1 MATYAFSTKGKA
13 PGVYIQE
20 ITLPGPIAGVG
31 TNVAAFVGPAKQ
43 GPLLQ
48 PTPLTSAQQF
58 FTIFGDYVETPYRAY
73 AAHAVNGFFAEG
85 GTQCYF
91 VRVGTGVAASL
102 ALWDN
107 GAPSQKVLVVTAAQE
122 GTGANTT
129 TVQVDDGD
137 GTTTTVA
144 NPAATPKTTANDK
157 LSITV
162 TLASDLKGFKVGD
175 KVTVKDA
182 TNQETPTI
190 ASLDLT
196 AGVVGFQSA
205 LTNSY
210 SSGTITYANTPIP
223 AGTTQLPVVSTSGL
237 EAGTYIHIDDG
248 TKNED
253 AVIANV
259 NSIASTITL
268 SAGLKNAYATGLG
281 AAMITLTPKSFRLT
295 FVSSTAGTEPFPNL
309 SMDPRHSRY
318 FANIVNSTA
327 VVVTLADPPTTTVP
341 PKNLPKTIGA
351 TQLQTGTP
359 GAADNLS
366 AITTAHYRKGIDALK
381 KIPDVNLLSIPDAAP
396 NGSPY
401 PFSAADTQD
410 IQAYMVAHCEQMK
423 DRFAILDC
431 TEVPANTTDFSSLVA
446 QRQSLNSSN
455 GYGAF
460 YFPWIAIS
468 NPFGNGRIF
477 VPPSGHVGGV
487 YANNDNDF
495 GVFKAPANEQIT
507 SALAT
512 EVAVTNDMQGPWND
526 IGINVIRSF
535 PNEGVLIWGART
547 IAPPDITAW
556 RFINVRRLVT
566 FIEQSIQQGTRF
578 AVFEPNNQGLWQ
590 QIKRLVTAFLTDQW
604 NEGALFGDTP
614 AQAFRVQ
621 VDEAI
626 NPPSIRALGQ
636 LVVQVTV
643 VPTTPAEFIVFQV
656 IQDITGASLQES
668 TT

>member
-1 MATYAFSTKGKA
+1 MATFAFQTKGKA

-20 ITLPGPIAGVG
+20 ITLPGPIAGAS
-31 TNVAAFVGPAKQ
+31 TNIAAFVGPAKQ

-58 FTIFGDYVETPYRAY
+58 FAIFGDYLESPYRVF

-91 VRVGTGVAASL
+91 VRVGTGIAASL
-102 ALWDN
+102 MLKD
-107 GAPSQKVLVVTAAQE
+107 GGTPSQPTLLVTATSE
-122 GTGANTT
+122 GTGGNNTT
-129 TVQVDDGD
+129 VKVDAVN
-137 GTTTTVA
+137 GTSTTIP
-144 NPAATPKTTANDK
+144 NPTATPKSTAGDQ

-162 TLASDLKGFKVGD
+162 TTAGDLKGFNVGD
-175 KVTVKDA
+175 MVTVKDA
-182 TNQETPTI
+182 TNQETATI
-190 ASLDLT
+190 KSLDLT
-196 AGVVGFQSA
+196 GGVMGFQAA
-205 LTNSY
+205 LANSY
-210 SSGTITYANTPIP
+210 NSGTIARPSATLP
-223 AGTTQLPVVSTSGL
+223 AGTVRLPVALTTGL
-237 EAGTYIHIDDG
+237 EAGTAIHIDDG
-248 TKNED
+248 TKSED

-259 NSIASTITL
+259 NPIANQITL
-268 SAGLKNAYATGLG
+268 SAGLTNTYATGLG
-281 AAMITLTPKSFRLT
+281 APTLTLTPKSFTLT
-295 FVSSTAGTEPFPNL
+295 IVSDTAGTETFANL
-309 SMDPRHSRY
+309 SMDPRHSKY

-327 VVVTLADPPTTTVP
+327 VTVVMADPPSTTP
-341 PKNLPKTIGA
+341 APDNMPA
-351 TQLQTGTP
+351 TLAATKLAS

-366 AITTAHYRKGIDALK
+366 AITTANYHKGIDALQ
-381 KIPDVNLLSIPDAAP
+381 KIDVNLLCVPDAAP
-396 NGSPY
+396 NGGSY
-401 PFSAADTQD
+401 PFHAADTQD
-410 IQAYMVAHCEQMK
+410 IQSYMVAHCEKMK
-423 DRFAILDC
+423 DRFAIIDC
-431 TEVPANTTDFSSLVA
+431 TEVAASTTDFSGLAA
-446 QRQSLNSSN
+446 QRQSLSSSN

-468 NPFGNGRIF
+468 NPLGSGRIF

-487 YANNDNDF
+487 YANNDNNF
-495 GVFKAPANEQIT
+495 GVFKAPANEAIT
-507 SALAT
+507 NALAT
-512 EVAVTNDMQGPWND
+512 EVAVTDDMQGPWND

-535 PNEGVLIWGART
+535 PNEGILIWGART

-556 RFINVRRLVT
+556 RFVNVRRLTT
-566 FIEQSIQQGTRF
+566 FIEKSIQEGTRF

-590 QIKRLVTAFLTDQW
+590 QIKRLVTSFLTDQW
-604 NEGALFGDTP
+604 NEGALFGSTA

-636 LVVQVTV
+636 LVVQVTI

>member
-1 MATYAFSTKGKA
+1 MATFAFQTKGKA

-20 ITLPGPIAGVG
+20 ITLPGPIEGVS
-31 TNVAAFVGPAKQ
+31 TNIAAFVGPAKQ
-43 GPLLQ
+43 GPLRQ
-48 PTPLTSAQQF
+48 AMPLTSVQQF
-58 FTIFGDYVETPYRAY
+58 FAIFGDYVESPYRVY

-91 VRVGTGVAASL
+91 VRIGTGVAANL
-102 ALWDN
+102 TLKDR
-107 GAPSQKVLVVTAAQE
+107 GTPSQPTLVVTSTSE
-122 GTGANTT
+122 GTAGNNT
-129 TVQVDDGD
+129 TVQVDAVN
-137 GTTTTVA
+137 GTATTVT
-144 NPAATPKTTANDK
+144 NPTATPKTTAGDK

-162 TLASDLKGFKVGD
+162 TTPGDLKGFNVGD
-175 KVTVKDA
+175 KVVVKDA
-182 TNQETPTI
+182 SNQESPIIKT
-190 ASLDLT
+190 LDLT
-196 AGVVGFQSA
+196 GGVVGFQAA

-210 SSGTITYANTPIP
+210 TSGTISRPNAPLP
-223 AGTTQLPVVSTSGL
+223 AGTTQLPVVATTGL
-237 EAGTYIHIDDG
+237 EPGTAVHIDDG

-259 NSIASTITL
+259 NPIANVVTL
-268 SAGLKNAYATGLG
+268 SAGLKNTYATGLG
-281 AAMITLTPKSFRLT
+281 AATITLTPKYFTLT
-295 FVSSTAGTEPFPNL
+295 IVSDTTGTETFPNL
-309 SMDPRHSRY
+309 SMDPRHSKY
-318 FANIVNSTA
+318 FANVVDSTA
-327 VVVTLADPPTTTVP
+327 VTITPADPPSTTP
-341 PKNLPKTIGA
+341 PPNNMPTNLVA
-351 TQLQTGTP
+351 THLAS

-366 AITTAHYRKGIDALK
+366 VITTADYHKGIDTLQ
-381 KIPDVNLLSIPDAAP
+381 KITDVNLLCVPDAAP
-396 NGSPY
+396 NGGSY
-401 PFSAADTQD
+401 PFHAPDTQD
-410 IQAYMVAHCEQMK
+410 IQSYMVAHCEKMK
-423 DRFAILDC
+423 DRFAIIDC
-431 TEVPANTTDFSSLVA
+431 TEVAASTTDFSSLKA
-446 QRQSLNSSN
+446 QRQSLSSSN

-468 NPFGNGRIF
+468 NPLGSGRIF

-487 YANNDNDF
+487 YANNDNNF

-507 SALAT
+507 NALAT
-512 EVAVTNDMQGPWND
+512 EVAVTDDMQGPWND

-535 PNEGVLIWGART
+535 PNEGILIWGART

-556 RFINVRRLVT
+556 RFVNVRRLTT
-566 FIEQSIQQGTRF
+566 FIEKSIQEGTRF

-590 QIKRLVTAFLTDQW
+590 QIKRLVTSFLTDQW
-604 NEGALFGDTP
+604 NEGALFGDTA

-636 LVVQVTV
+636 LVVQVTI

>member
-1 MATYAFSTKGKA
+1 MATFAFQTKGKA

-20 ITLPGPIAGVG
+20 ITLPGPIEGVS
-31 TNVAAFVGPAKQ
+31 TNIAAFVGPAKQ
-43 GPLLQ
+43 GPLRQ
-48 PTPLTSAQQF
+48 PTPLTSVQQF
-58 FTIFGDYVETPYRAY
+58 FAIFGDYVESPYRVY

-91 VRVGTGVAASL
+91 VRIGTGVAANL
-102 ALWDN
+102 TLKDR
-107 GAPSQKVLVVTAAQE
+107 GTPSQPTLVVTSTSE
-122 GTGANTT
+122 GTAGNNT
-129 TVQVDDGD
+129 TVQVDAVN
-137 GTTTTVA
+137 GTATTVT
-144 NPAATPKTTANDK
+144 NPTATPKTTAGDK

-162 TLASDLKGFKVGD
+162 TTPGDLRAFNVGD
-175 KVTVKDA
+175 KVVVKDA
-182 TNQETPTI
+182 TNQESPIIKT
-190 ASLDLT
+190 LDLT
-196 AGVVGFQSA
+196 GGVVGFQAA

-210 SSGTITYANTPIP
+210 SSGTISRPNAPLP
-223 AGTTQLPVVSTSGL
+223 AGTTQLPVVATTGL
-237 EAGTYIHIDDG
+237 EPGTAVHIDDG

-259 NSIASTITL
+259 NPIASVVTL
-268 SAGLKNAYATGLG
+268 SAGLKNTYATGLG
-281 AAMITLTPKSFRLT
+281 AATITLTPKSFTLT
-295 FVSSTAGTEPFPNL
+295 IISDTAGTETFPTM
-309 SMDPRHSRY
+309 SMDPRHSKY
-318 FANIVNSTA
+318 FANVVNSTA
-327 VVVTLADPPTTTVP
+327 VTITVADPPSTTP
-341 PKNLPKTIGA
+341 PPNNMPTNLGA
-351 TQLQTGTP
+351 TNLTL

-366 AITTAHYRKGIDALK
+366 AITTADYHKGIDTLQK
-381 KIPDVNLLSIPDAAP
+381 VTDVNLLCVPDAAP
-396 NGSPY
+396 NGGSY
-401 PFSAADTQD
+401 PFHAADTQD
-410 IQAYMVAHCEQMK
+410 IQSYMVAHCEKMK
-423 DRFAILDC
+423 DRFAIIDC
-431 TEVPANTTDFSSLVA
+431 TEVAASTTDFSSLKA
-446 QRQSLNSSN
+446 QRQSLSSSN

-468 NPFGNGRIF
+468 NPLGSGRIF

-487 YANNDNDF
+487 YANNDNNF

-507 SALAT
+507 NALAT
-512 EVAVTNDMQGPWND
+512 EVAVTDDMQGPWND

-556 RFINVRRLVT
+556 RFVNVRRLTT
-566 FIEQSIQQGTRF
+566 FIEKSIQEGTRF
-578 AVFEPNNQGLWQ
+578 AVFEPNNQRLWQ
-590 QIKRLVTAFLTDQW
+590 QIKRLVTSFLTDQW
-604 NEGALFGDTP
+604 NEGALFGDTA

-636 LVVQVTV
+636 LVVQVTI